1 MKSLLFS
8 PGRVGLLLT
17 LPSHSNYKLRL
28 YTAVHMRAF
37 GTIDSRVFI
46 VCAMWYCSK
55 HLGIYQRINKG
66 PSASDIS
73 ILKEKVRK

>member
-1 MKSLLFS
+1 
-8 PGRVGLLLT
+8 
-17 LPSHSNYKLRL
+17 
-28 YTAVHMRAF
+28 MRAF